1 MPQQR
6 QEVFVSIEELL
17 QLASD
22 NHWQV
27 EFTLEGEL
35 VFFTGVID
43 EQHIKDIPD
52 EEEPW
57 DDDSDE
63 EEIDDDE
70 DDFIDDFNE

>member
-1 MPQQR
+1 M
-6 QEVFVSIEELL
+6 SIEELL

-63 EEIDDDE
+63 EEEFDDEDE